1 MINRKYALG
10 LTIVEL
16 MVSLAISAVLLL
28 GVSTV
33 YVGSRQSYKVQD
45 QFAMIQENA
54 RYAHHLVTR
63 EVRQA
68 GYQGCARLEY
78 LTPNV
83 ISDASSLPGGTIDFD
98 SNNFIKGHGDADGD
112 GNLLPPL
119 PTTPTH
125 TPLAGTDGVTVRKAS
140 ACGAT
145 LTGVMTV
152 ANANVQLMNNCG
164 FEQGDV
170 VMITDCESA
179 DIFTITNVPGG
190 KGNSTTL
197 AHANGSNIGNRLS
210 KNYLDDAQVMKF
222 EQITYFIANNDD
234 GIPSLFES
242 AWVNNGGGVTSEERE
257 LVDNVEDMHILYG
270 VDNSGENYSADRFMT
285 AEEVEA
291 LGADAWGRVTSA
303 KIALLMRSDQEVGR
317 AEKKFTF
324 DGETVT
330 TPGDK
335 RYRREITTT
344 INIRNRT
351 P

>member
-1 MINRKYALG
+1 MNRKYALG

-28 GVSTV
+28 GVGTV

-54 RYAHHLVTR
+54 RYAHHLVTK

-68 GYQGCARLEY
+68 GFQGCARLEY
-78 LTPNV
+78 LQPNV
-83 ISDASSLPGGTIDFD
+83 ISDPSSLPGALEFD
-98 SNNFIKGHGDADGD
+98 KNNFIKGHGDSNGD
-112 GNLLPPL
+112 GTQVPALPS
-119 PTTPTH
+119 TPTH
-125 TPLAGTDGVTVRKAS
+125 TPLAGTDAVTVRKAS
-140 ACGAT
+140 SCGAT

-152 ANANVQLMNNCG
+152 ANANVQLMNSCG

-179 DIFTITNVPGG
+179 DIFTITNTPGG
-190 KGNSTTL
+190 QGSSTTL

-222 EQITYFIANNDD
+222 EQVTYFIANNDD
-234 GIPSLFES
+234 GIPSLYQS
-242 AWVNNGGGVTSEERE
+242 AWVNNGGAVTSEETE
-257 LVDNVEDMHILYG
+257 LVDNVEDFHVLFG
-270 VDNSGENYSADRFMT
+270 VDNSGENYSADRYMT
-285 AEEVEA
+285 AEEVESA
-291 LGADAWGRVTSA
+291 GADTWGLVTSV
-303 KIALLMRSDQEVGR
+303 KLALLMRSDQEVGK

-324 DGETVT
+324 DGNTVT

-335 RYRREITTT
+335 RYRREFTTT
-344 INIRNRT
+344 VNIRNRT